1 MKNTNNNS
9 NTKRGTVMRKCRNI
23 GTMAL
28 CLGVFISLC
37 SCLSSGE
44 RVDTI
49 KSPEPVTTAAKETSS
64 TEKTTTEAKTTE
76 TPTESETEPETEPE
90 TEGTYESNKYYE
102 IVEEGSYNTY
112 GTTHLIY
119 KVLAKEDISV
129 DATVIAYADDG
140 SVIGKSSDDIT
151 LTAGEGNYFHF
162 MFDSDISNAQL
173 QVQVNFKKDSFMT
186 GERSAVEMVQ
196 YNQSGDDLYI
206 TFKQVGD
213 EIGSF
218 AEYKLLYYKGDEIVG
233 SERGYFSISAEN
245 LNGKDTTD
253 VAEIWAFGEDFDR
266 VEYFYEP

>member
-1 MKNTNNNS
+1 MKNANNNS
-9 NTKRGTVMRKCRNI
+9 STKRGTIMKKCRNI
-23 GTMAL
+23 GAMAL
-28 CLGVFISLC
+28 CLSVFISLC
-37 SCLSSGE
+37 SCLDTGS

-49 KSPEPVTTAAKETSS
+49 KSPEPVTTGTTTKSESSET
-64 TEKTTTEAKTTE
+64 TETKTTEA
-76 TPTESETEPETEPE
+76 PTEPETEPE
-90 TEGTYESNKYYE
+90 TEGTYESNKYYD

-173 QVQVNFKKDSFMT
+173 QVQVNFNKDSFMT

-213 EIGSF
+213 EVGSF

-266 VEYFYEP
+266 IEYFYEP